1 MNHLLLDELQRQRCY
16 PSITVLVNTTPSATL
31 APDEEVTVRR
41 FLVDAKRRL
50 TGDVD
55 EVTRDQLLEALEGL
69 VVERRRERSGLGLAL
84 CASPEYTAAIPL
96 GKRVEERLVI
106 DDTFA
111 TRDLVADLHRTA
123 RYRVITLSDRKVR
136 VLVGD
141 RRHLLEARDEVWPL
155 QREEAQSPTS
165 WERDVAHLLRAEHAR
180 FPLPTIVAGVTRS
193 VRRLL
198 GNDLFQPIG
207 VIAGNHDRTSA
218 TDLHHA
224 VWPLVTDWLRAG
236 HRRGLERL
244 EQARSARRYA
254 GGINEVW
261 PLARDGRVELL
272 LVEEGFRLP
281 ARLGEADQLELDV
294 DADAPDVVDDL
305 VDDVI
310 ETVMRYGGETAIL
323 HDGDLDD
330 HDRICAVLRY

>member
-1 MNHLLLDELQRQRCY
+1 L
-16 PSITVLVNTTPSATL
+16 I
-31 APDEEVTVRR
+31 
-41 FLVDAKRRL
+41 
-50 TGDVD
+50 
-55 EVTRDQLLEALEGL
+55 
-69 VVERRRERSGLGLAL
+69 
-84 CASPEYTAAIPL
+84 
-96 GKRVEERLVI
+96 I

-123 RYRVITLSDRKVR
+123 RYRVITLSDRRVR
-136 VLVGD
+136 ILIGD
-141 RRHLLEARDEVWPL
+141 RRHLIETRNDVWPL
-155 QREEAQSPTS
+155 LREDDQSPAR
-165 WERDVAHLLRAEHAR
+165 WERDVAHLLRAEHTR

-198 GNDLFQPIG
+198 GNDLFQPIAL
-207 VIAGNHDRTSA
+207 IAGNHDRASA
-218 TDLHHA
+218 IDLHHA

-244 EQARSARRYA
+244 EQARSARLYA

-294 DADAPDVVDDL
+294 HAEEPDVLDDVVDE
-305 VDDVI
+305 VI
-310 ETVMRYGGETAIL
+310 ETVMRYGGEAAIL
-323 HDGDLDD
+323 ADGDLDE